1 MTHIGAMWIVFTL
14 FMSITT
20 FAIMNVIIAVI
31 VENTLDQATLQRQDL
46 SRKIDRERT
55 TALQRIYEVFQMSD
69 KNGDQLVS
77 RDEFMAALKEPE
89 VMRNFHSVEIDLR
102 GAEGLFDILDYDDSG
117 SLDMTEFI
125 EGCMR
130 ARGGAKA
137 KDVLALQCDLW
148 RTQQGVRV
156 ELQALRD
163 LMNRRFQRIDEEF
176 EPLRKYVLG
185 DEPPSQGTS
194 RVNTQRESRHLSREA
209 CEMLPSGMSRKSNG
223 KSQE

>member
-55 TALQRIYEVFQMSD
+55 TALQRIYEVFRMSD

-77 RDEFMAALKEPE
+77 REEFMAALKEPE
-89 VMRNFHSVEIDLR
+89 VMRNFYSVEIDLR

-117 SLDMTEFI
+117 SLDVTEFI

-156 ELQALRD
+156 ELQALREM
-163 LMNRRFQRIDEEF
+163 MNRRFQRIDDEF
-176 EPLRKYVLG
+176 EPLRRHILGG
-185 DEPPSQGTS
+185 DE
-194 RVNTQRESRHLSREA
+194 EE
-209 CEMLPSGMSRKSNG
+209 EM
-223 KSQE
+223 